1 MVSHSTF
8 CGVAFYILKE
18 EKIMLE
24 QNQINQ
30 IETIDTITKH
40 PARLRSKEFLVRFT
54 QEEFDELNYYIKKS
68 HKSRAEFMLDLIRSD
83 KIVFIEDLTKT
94 WVELQKQ
101 GNNINQIAKAIHTL
115 NIQIKENN
123 IDEEELKEYMKSL
136 PGKVTLM
143 RTEYTYLSNQVRKII
158 ERSNGNANTN

>member
-1 MVSHSTF
+1 
-8 CGVAFYILKE
+8 
-18 EKIMLE
+18 MLE

-30 IETIDTITKH
+30 IETIDTVTKH
-40 PARLRSKEFLVRFT
+40 PARLRNKESLVRFT

-68 HKSRAEFMLDLIRSD
+68 NKSHAEFFLDLIRTD
-83 KIVFIEDLTKT
+83 KIVIIEDLTKT

-123 IDEEELKEYMKSL
+123 IDEEELKEYMKAL

-143 RTEYTYLSNQVRKII
+143 RTEYTYLGNQVRKII
-158 ERSNGNANTN
+158 ERSN

>member
-1 MVSHSTF
+1 MFIQKQIQPKESTST
-8 CGVAFYILKE
+8 AS
-18 EKIMLE
+18 
-24 QNQINQ
+24 
-30 IETIDTITKH
+30 KH
-40 PARLRSKEFLVRFT
+40 PARIRNKEFLIRFT
-54 QEEFDELNYYIKKS
+54 PEEFDELNYFVKKS
-68 HKSRAEFMLDLIRSD
+68 GKTRADFFLDLIRTD
-83 KIVFIEDLTKT
+83 RIVVIDDLTKT

-101 GNNINQIAKAIHTL
+101 GININQIAKAIHTL

-136 PGKVTLM
+136 PGKLTLM

>member
-1 MVSHSTF
+1 M
-8 CGVAFYILKE
+8 LK
-18 EKIMLE
+18 

-30 IETIDTITKH
+30 TKTTMH
-40 PARLRSKEFLVRFT
+40 PARLRNKEFLIRFT

-68 HKSRAEFMLDLIRSD
+68 NKTRAEFILDLIRSD
-83 KIVFIEDLTKT
+83 KIILVDDLSKT

-123 IDEEELKEYMKSL
+123 IDESELKEYMKSL

-143 RTEYTYLSNQVRKII
+143 RTEYTYLGNQVRKII
-158 ERSNGNANTN
+158 ERSN